1 VVKVEGPRGG
11 GLCVRE
17 WPFYPVRLTLLGI
30 VCSKGLF
37 LYSAMDSVPRM
48 SRAQKMDALSS
59 MAGIAGRIGSDV
71 RPFHN

>member
-1 VVKVEGPRGG
+1 
-11 GLCVRE
+11 
-17 WPFYPVRLTLLGI
+17 LTLLGI

-37 LYSAMDSVPRM
+37 LYSAKDCVPRM